1 MIYLKI
7 FVLKNNFNVFLIVAN
22 ENIKNTLM
30 KLNNMEDA
38 VTEDIKFGYQIKFLQ
53 KTIEKN
59 SYIS

>member
-7 FVLKNNFNVFLIVAN
+7 FVLKKNLIVFLIVAK
-22 ENIKNTLM
+22 ENIMNSLM

-59 SYIS
+59 FYIS